1 MKIRL
6 KEVMHEKGINNKEL
20 ALRTGYSEVRIS
32 RYANGKR
39 KASVVAWALIA
50 DALGVTIDDL
60 IVHDDYCNICK
71 RRKDESCTRC
81 EHGQS

>member
-1 MKIRL
+1 MRNRL

-20 ALRTGYSEVRIS
+20 ALRTGYNEVQIS
-32 RYANGKR
+32 RYATGKR
-39 KASVVAWALIA
+39 KGSVVTWALIA
-50 DALGVTIDDL
+50 DALGVTMDDL

>member
-20 ALRTGYSEVRIS
+20 ALRTGYTEAQIS
-32 RYANGKR
+32 RYVNGKR
-39 KASVVAWALIA
+39 KGSVVAWALIA
-50 DALGVTIDDL
+50 DALGVTMDDL
-60 IVHDDYCNICK
+60 VVHDDYCNICK
-71 RRKDESCTRC
+71 RRKDASCEWC